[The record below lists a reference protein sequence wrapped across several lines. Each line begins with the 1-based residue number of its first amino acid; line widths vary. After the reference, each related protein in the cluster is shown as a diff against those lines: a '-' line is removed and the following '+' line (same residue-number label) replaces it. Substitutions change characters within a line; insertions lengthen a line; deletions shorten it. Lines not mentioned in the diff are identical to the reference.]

1 MPKPM
6 KSLLIIAVMALVLTA
21 CSEPEEP
28 EAEKAGT
35 PAQESSAGEQE
46 IPPDE
51 ARRERVREA
60 MRAYRED
67 RAEDGSE
74 TDTERE
80 RQRRLARQNWWD
92 DEQIIAELELDESQR
107 EALQAAADTRRG
119 ERVQARQEL
128 AGIQRELNQALA
140 DGDSERGEAL
150 QARRERIRRELDSAA
165 ESWQESV
172 TEVLDED
179 QIAVLRE
186 NYPRVLDG
194 E

>member
-1 MPKPM
+1 MSKPM
-6 KSLLIIAVMALVLTA
+6 KSLPIAAMMVLVLTA

-28 EAEKAGT
+28 ETDQDGT
-35 PAQESSAGEQE
+35 PAQESSAGQQE

-60 MRAYRED
+60 MQAYREN
-67 RAEDGSE
+67 RAEGGSE
-74 TDTERE
+74 TYPERE

-92 DEQIIAELELDESQR
+92 DEQIIAELELDETQR
-107 EALQAAADTRRG
+107 EALQAAADTHRG

-150 QARRERIRRELDSAA
+150 QAKRERIRRELASAA
-165 ESWQESV
+165 ESWQQSV
-172 TEVLDED
+172 TEVLDDD
-179 QIAVLRE
+179 QIAVLQE